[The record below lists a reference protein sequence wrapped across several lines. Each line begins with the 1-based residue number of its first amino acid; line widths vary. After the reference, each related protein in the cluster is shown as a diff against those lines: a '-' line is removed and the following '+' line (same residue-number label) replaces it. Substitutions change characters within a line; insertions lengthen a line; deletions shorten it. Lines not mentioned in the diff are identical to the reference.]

1 MAFAVSADAYDR
13 FMGRYSVPL
22 AAEFADFAGVAPP
35 ARALDVG
42 SGPGALT
49 TELVRRLGSASVVAV
64 DPSESF
70 VEAAR
75 ERHTG
80 VDVRRATAEELPFGD
95 DEFDTALAQLV
106 VHFMGDPVAGLREMA
121 RVTRKGGVVAA
132 CVWDH
137 AGGLG
142 PLSPFWDSARE
153 LEARRR
159 ASGRPRRAVRGGGA
173 RRRRREH
180 RVLPRRAQDV
190 RRVVGA
196 IHPRCWAG
204 GRLHVAP
211 RRRHAL
217 APAGALPRAPPRA
230 AVHADGDRVGRA
242 RARVATRGRRTGRRS
257 CT

>member
-75 ERHTG
+75 ERHPG

-121 RVTRKGGVVAA
+121 RVTRQGGVVAA

-153 LEARRR
+153 LGSEIEDE
-159 ASGRPRRAVRGGGA
+159 S
-173 RRRRREH
+173 
-180 RVLPRRAQDV
+180 RVA
-190 RRVVGA
+190 
-196 IHPRCWAG
+196 
-204 GRLHVAP
+204 
-211 RRRHAL
+211 
-217 APAGALPRAPPRA
+217 
-230 AVHADGDRVGRA
+230 RA
-242 RARVATRGRRTGRRS
+242 RAGDHGGLVEAAGLADVDDSTVSSRVEHRTFDEWWEPFTLGVGPAGVFTSRLDDDTRSRLRELCRARLPEPPFTLTATAWAARGRA
-257 CT
+257 